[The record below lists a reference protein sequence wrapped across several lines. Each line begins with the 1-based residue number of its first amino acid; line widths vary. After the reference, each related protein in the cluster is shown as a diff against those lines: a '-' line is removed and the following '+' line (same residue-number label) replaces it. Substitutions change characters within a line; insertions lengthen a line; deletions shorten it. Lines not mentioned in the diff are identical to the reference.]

1 MGARMVGCLGVIF
14 MVLTKWQLDF
24 SRSTAA
30 MNQSHQALLKAEM
43 LEQDYEMVRK
53 EWRELYE

>member
-1 MGARMVGCLGVIF
+1 
-14 MVLTKWQLDF
+14 
-24 SRSTAA
+24 

>member
-1 MGARMVGCLGVIF
+1 
-14 MVLTKWQLDF
+14 
-24 SRSTAA
+24 
-30 MNQSHQALLKAEM
+30 MNQSHQALLQAEM

>member
-1 MGARMVGCLGVIF
+1 VG
-14 MVLTKWQLDF
+14 QLDF

-30 MNQSHQALLKAEM
+30 MNQSHQALLQAEM